1 MSNEKQPIEE
11 GLFGTAAKISNAFF
25 DGLRNN
31 TINSFLAKAEE
42 KGIESPIIT
51 KMKKLQKEKEE
62 LDALLKKYSK

>member
-1 MSNEKQPIEE
+1 MSKETQPIQE
-11 GLFGTAAKISNAFF
+11 GLFGAAAKISNAFF

-42 KGIESPIIT
+42 KGMESPIIS
-51 KMKKLQKEKEE
+51 KMKELQKEKEE